1 MGQRALVEK
10 VSGAVFEQGIIA
22 DLPAT
27 TRFLSPW
34 LFADNGATA
43 AAVAYGFSGVYVE
56 SDCCSLGR
64 ALTRIR
70 SWPLLDEGEP
80 RPPGQNTPTAKKHN
94 YIKELEMFMRAKLL
108 AAVAVAALSLVSTNA
123 TLAETPADTFIQ
135 AWTLDDIIS
144 LDPAEVFEF
153 SASEILGNSY
163 EPLISYDLKD
173 VSKIFG
179 VVADTWTLSPDG
191 KTMSFTVKQGKKF
204 ASGNDMMADD
214 VVFSLVRAVKL
225 DKSPAFILGQFG
237 LTPDNV
243 ETMVKQTGDYSF
255 DFTMDKAYAPTFLL
269 YCLTATVASVVDKD
283 LAMANELDGDYGYNW
298 LKTNYAGSGAFVIR
312 EWRANESVVLERNDN
327 YDGPKPAIARAIYR
341 HIPEAAT
348 QRLLLEK
355 GDIDVARDLLPEE
368 IAALSTNPDITIDT
382 GVKGTIFYLALNQK
396 NEFLAKPEVREAM
409 KYLVD
414 YQAIA
419 DTIVKGKMDVHQ
431 TFLPAGFL
439 GELDSNPY
447 SLNLAK
453 AKELLAAAGL
463 PDGFTVTMDTRNTPD
478 VTAIAQAVQQTM
490 AEAGI
495 KIEIIPGDGGQTL
508 EKYRARTHDIYIG
521 NWGPDY
527 QDPHTN
533 ATFARNP
540 DNSDTP
546 AAKPL
551 AWRNA
556 WVIPEMTAKADAAV
570 LEIDAEKRAEM
581 YRQLQDEHQ
590 KTSPFVIMFQETE
603 VAALRSNIKGY
614 IIGPSF
620 NDNSFR
626 GVTKE

>member
-1 MGQRALVEK
+1 
-10 VSGAVFEQGIIA
+10 
-22 DLPAT
+22 
-27 TRFLSPW
+27 
-34 LFADNGATA
+34 
-43 AAVAYGFSGVYVE
+43 
-56 SDCCSLGR
+56 
-64 ALTRIR
+64 
-70 SWPLLDEGEP
+70 
-80 RPPGQNTPTAKKHN
+80 
-94 YIKELEMFMRAKLL
+94 MFVRTKLL
-108 AAVAVAALSLVSTNA
+108 AAVAVSALCLFSPAAL
-123 TLAETPADTFIQ
+123 LAETPADTIIQ
-135 AWTLDDIIS
+135 AWTLDDMIS

-163 EPLISYDLKD
+163 EPIIGYDLAD

-179 VVADTWTLSPDG
+179 VVADSWTMSADG
-191 KTMSFTVKQGKKF
+191 KTMSFVVRQGKKF

-243 ETMVKQTGDYSF
+243 ETLVKQTGDYSF
-255 DFTMDKAYAPTFLL
+255 DFTMDQAYAPTFLL
-269 YCLTATVASVVDKD
+269 YCLTATVAMVVDKD
-283 LAMANELDGDYGYNW
+283 LVMANEVDGDYGYNW
-298 LKTNYAGSGAFVIR
+298 LKTNYAGSGAFTIR
-312 EWRANESVVLERNDN
+312 EWRANESVVMERNDN
-327 YDGPKPAIARAIYR
+327 YDGPKSAMARAIYR

-368 IAALSTNPDITIDT
+368 ITALSSNPDIMIDT

-431 TFLPAGFL
+431 TFLPKGFL

-447 SLNLAK
+447 SLNVEK

-490 AEAGI
+490 AQAGI
-495 KIEIIPGDGGQTL
+495 RLEIIPGDGGQTL

-540 DNSDTP
+540 DNSDDA

-556 WVIPEMTAKADAAV
+556 WDIPEMTATADGAV
-570 LEIDAEKRAEM
+570 LETDAEKRAAT
-581 YRQLQDEHQ
+581 YRDLQEEHL
-590 KTSPFVIMFQETE
+590 KTSPFVIMFQESE
-603 VAALRSNIKGY
+603 VAAVRSNIKGY

-626 GVTKE
+626 SVTKE

>member
-1 MGQRALVEK
+1 MFFRVRSVA
-10 VSGAVFEQGIIA
+10 
-22 DLPAT
+22 
-27 TRFLSPW
+27 
-34 LFADNGATA
+34 FAA
-43 AAVAYGFSGVYVE
+43 F
-56 SDCCSLGR
+56 
-64 ALTRIR
+64 
-70 SWPLLDEGEP
+70 
-80 RPPGQNTPTAKKHN
+80 
-94 YIKELEMFMRAKLL
+94 
-108 AAVAVAALSLVSTNA
+108 AALAMSTA
-123 TLAETPADTFIQ
+123 IPAYAETPTDTLIQ
-135 AWTLDDIIS
+135 AWTIDDMIS

-153 SASEILGNSY
+153 SASEIIGNSY
-163 EPLISYDLKD
+163 ETIIGYDIAD

-179 VVADTWTLSPDG
+179 VVAEDWTMSEDG
-191 KTMSFTVKQGKKF
+191 KTMSFTSRQGKKF
-204 ASGNDMMADD
+204 ASGNDLTAED

-255 DFTMDKAYAPTFLL
+255 ELTMDQAYAPTFLL
-269 YCLTATVASVVDKD
+269 YCLTATVAAVVDKD
-283 LAMANELDGDYGYNW
+283 LTMANEVDGDYGYNW
-298 LKTNYAGSGAFVIR
+298 LKTNYAGSGAFTIR

-327 YDGPKPAIARAIYR
+327 YGGDKPALARAIYR

-368 IAALSTNPDITIDT
+368 IEALSTNPDIKIDA

-396 NEFLAKPEVREAM
+396 NEFLSKPEVREAM

-414 YQAIA
+414 YQTIA
-419 DTIVKGKMDVHQ
+419 DTIVKGKMQVHQ
-431 TFLPAGFL
+431 TFLPKGFL

-447 SLNLAK
+447 ALNVEK

-490 AEAGI
+490 ALAGI
-495 KIEIIPGDGGQTL
+495 TLEIIPGDGGQTL

-540 DNSDTP
+540 DNSDEA

-556 WVIPEMTAKADAAV
+556 WDIPEMTVKADGAV
-570 LEIDAEKRAEM
+570 LERDSEKRAQT
-581 YRQLQDEHQ
+581 YRELQEEHL

-603 VAALRSNIKGY
+603 IAALRSNVKGY

-626 GVTKE
+626 GVTK